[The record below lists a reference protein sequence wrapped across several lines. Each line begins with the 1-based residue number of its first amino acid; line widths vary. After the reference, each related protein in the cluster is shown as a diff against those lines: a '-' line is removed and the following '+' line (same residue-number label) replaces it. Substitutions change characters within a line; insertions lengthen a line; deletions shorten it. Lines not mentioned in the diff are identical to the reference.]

1 MMSKLLIS
9 NFSTVTC
16 IKLLL
21 KEKMLLSAEAVGILS
36 RDIVKIDL
44 KKLLMQTKQNVNL
57 TDRKK

>member
-44 KKLLMQTKQNVNL
+44 KKRFDANKA
-57 TDRKK
+57 KC